1 MTAAGT
7 TRSGV
12 RDAGD
17 DTIPVAVAA
26 AAAAAAA
33 GRLSQHAG
41 VDPAAQHQPPPRQA
55 LHTLANHPSVRR
67 TSTGSTAVAE
77 RPRDVFLEGE
87 RTMPFCDDRKPP
99 LEVAPITLA
108 TL

>member
-1 MTAAGT
+1 MSRQQFSDDGGGT

-17 DTIPVAVAA
+17 DTIPVAVATA
-26 AAAAAAA
+26 VAAAAAA

-55 LHTLANHPSVRR
+55 LHTLANHPSAYVVHQQ
-67 TSTGSTAVAE
+67 GV
-77 RPRDVFLEGE
+77 
-87 RTMPFCDDRKPP
+87 
-99 LEVAPITLA
+99 
-108 TL
+108 